1 MKKIF
6 VAGASGFI
14 GKSLVKYLKEKK
26 KFKVVSASSKKKAN
40 ILQIDFTKKI
50 KLKKKFD
57 WIIHIAAHHKIEDF
71 AKYPKIK
78 AKRNVAM
85 TKNLMNFAKKNKI
98 YNYIFFST
106 IDINFKPFP
115 TSKNIYIKSKINSE
129 KYLLNEF
136 NKKYLKN
143 IQILRLPAVVGK
155 KSGKNFV
162 KNLIINLRKNKEINI
177 WNENKY
183 FNNLVHVND
192 LNRLIFFLISEKSKK
207 NNKIIDC
214 VSSKPI
220 KLKNLVLNLKKKLK
234 SKSNIK
240 FLKMKNHFKKIKFN
254 SKTKYNF
261 FSVNKAISLLT

>member
-26 KFKVVSASSKKKAN
+26 YKVVSASSKKKAN
-40 ILQIDFTKKI
+40 NLQIDFTKEI
-50 KLKKKFD
+50 KLKKKID
-57 WIIHIAAHHKIEDF
+57 WIVHIAAHHKIEDF
-71 AKYPKIK
+71 AKYSKVK

-85 TKNLMNFAKKNKI
+85 TRNLMNFAKKNKI

-106 IDINFKPFP
+106 IDINFNPFP
-115 TSKNIYIKSKINSE
+115 PLKNIYIKSKINSE
-129 KYLLNEF
+129 KYLINEF
-136 NKKYLKN
+136 KKKKLKN

-155 KSGKNFV
+155 MSGNNFI
-162 KNLIINLRKNKEINI
+162 KNLIKNLCKNKEVTI
-177 WNENKY
+177 WNQNNY
-183 FNNLVHVND
+183 FNNLVHIND
-192 LNRLIFFLISEKSKK
+192 LNRLIFFLISGKSKK

-220 KLKNLVLNLKKKLK
+220 KLKSLVINLKKKLK

-240 FLKMKNHFKKIKFN
+240 FLKMKNYFKKIKFN
-254 SKTKYNF
+254 SKTEYNF
-261 FSVNKAISLLT
+261 FSVKKAISLLT